1 MDKNSIS
8 VSLNS
13 KLDGSKDH
21 KQDGDSLG
29 STNFDVD
36 TFLVKITN
44 KSLKYEK

>member
-1 MDKNSIS
+1 MDKNPIS

-21 KQDGDSLG
+21 KQDGDTLG
-29 STNFDVD
+29 STNFDID

-44 KSLKYEK
+44 KYKKI